1 LRIFRLE
8 EFGGD
13 QGHQPIAQ
21 VNLVEVFVMFPLRNH
36 ALVTAVLCLV
46 SVWFA
51 GVASAA
57 VAVTAT
63 TNPTTLVNA
72 IAAGSSGITIIGTPT
87 ITTTANTTFAGTF
100 TSTGSQLGMG
110 SGVVLGTGNVTAIPG
125 NPVGAANLTSP
136 GTGNTSGTEFDIA
149 TLTFQFSPLP
159 GVNRLS
165 LASVFASEEYNE
177 YVNTNFTDN
186 FTMVLNGGVYTN
198 LNVATV
204 PGAGVLTDI
213 NTVNNGVNSGNYR
226 DNTTATPPINDIRFD
241 GATRLFIN
249 AFDVVPGTTYTLTIR
264 IADVGDN
271 QFDSAVFV
279 ATSTILNNP
288 PALDLSN
295 GLASTGFNNSF
306 AQNGTGAAIAA
317 SDVRN
322 TDEGTTISSAVITLT
337 NPQAGDLLSAGALPP
352 GIFASAYNPG
362 TGVLTLTGVATLAQY
377 EAALQ
382 AISFS
387 NTNANMGGP
396 NRIINVVVND
406 GVDNSNVAVATI
418 SIAALTITKTASVP
432 TVNLGAVN
440 TLTDA
445 SDRITY
451 TYVVQ
456 NTGTLAL
463 TAVVPVDTGPTFN
476 GTAGTGTLSAFT
488 PVNAP
493 LAVGASQT
501 FTATYTLSAA
511 DVLNAAGIT
520 NGVSNTARA
529 RGASGALLPLSAP
542 STATTSI
549 TSVAA
554 VRIVKSA
561 GTPTVNL
568 GTCTTCT
575 DAGDTITFSYQ
586 LTNLGSVALTS
597 VQVTDA
603 GPRFNGIAGTNTLGA
618 YAPASVSLPVG
629 VTTTI
634 TATYILSL
642 ADVANGV
649 GITNGVTNAATAT
662 ARDPANRVV
671 NSIASV
677 ATATI
682 VAFPQIIVDKSAM
695 LLDSV
700 GGTTGAADLNETIN
714 YTYLISNTGNVPM
727 SGVRVNDLH
736 GTPGVLLP
744 VGPGGITGETLTIPG
759 PYGAGASSNGPA
771 NDGIWNILAPGAAVQ
786 FNYSHTVTQTEINQ
800 G

>member
-1 LRIFRLE
+1 MLR
-8 EFGGD
+8 
-13 QGHQPIAQ
+13 
-21 VNLVEVFVMFPLRNH
+21 LRNH
-36 ALVTAVLCLV
+36 ALVTAVLCWL
-46 SVWFA
+46 SVWFS
-51 GVASAA
+51 GLASAA

-63 TNPTTLVNA
+63 TDPTTLVNA

-87 ITTTANTTFAGTF
+87 ITVTANTTFAGTF
-100 TSTGSQLGMG
+100 TSTGSSLGMG
-110 SGVVLGTGNVTAIPG
+110 SGVVLGTGNVTSIPG
-125 NPVGAANLTSP
+125 NPVGAPNLDSA
-136 GTGNTSGTEFDIA
+136 GTGSNAGTEYDIA
-149 TLTFQFSPLP
+149 TLTFQFTPIP

-186 FTMVLNGGVYTN
+186 FTMVLTGGAYTN

-213 NTVNNGVNSGNYR
+213 NTVNNGTNSGNFR
-226 DNTTATPPINDIRFD
+226 DNTVATPPINDIRFD
-241 GATRLFIN
+241 GATRVFIN

-271 QFDSAVFV
+271 RFDSAVFV
-279 ATSTILNNP
+279 ATSTVLNNP

-295 GLASTGFNNSF
+295 AVASTGYSNSY

-317 SDVRN
+317 ADDRV
-322 TDEGTTISSAVITLT
+322 TDEGTTISSATITLT
-337 NPQAGDLLSAGALPP
+337 NRQTGDQLIAASLPP
-352 GIFASAYNPG
+352 GITASAYNPAS
-362 TGVLTLTGVATLAQY
+362 GVITLSGVATLAQY
-377 EAALQ
+377 EAAIR
-382 AISFS
+382 AVNFS
-387 NTNANMGGP
+387 NTNPTMAGP
-396 NRIINVVVND
+396 DRIISVVVND
-406 GVDNSNVAVATI
+406 GFDNSNVAVATL
-418 SIAALTITKTASVP
+418 SIAALTVTKSANIP
-432 TVNLGAVN
+432 TVVLGTAN

-445 SDRITY
+445 NDQITY

-456 NTGTLAL
+456 NTGTLPL
-463 TAVVPVDTGPTFN
+463 TAVAPVDPGPSFN
-476 GTAGTGTLSAFT
+476 GVAGTGVLGAYS
-488 PVNAP
+488 PINAS
-493 LAVGASQT
+493 LAAGASQT

-511 DVLNAAGIT
+511 DVLNAAGVT

-529 RGASGALLPLSAP
+529 RGTSGTLLPLSSP

-561 GTPTVNL
+561 GIPTVNL
-568 GTCTTCT
+568 GSCTSCT

-586 LTNLGSVALTS
+586 LTNLGSVALTA

-603 GPRFNGIAGTNTLGA
+603 GPRFNGIAGANVLGP
-618 YAPASVSLPVG
+618 YAPVSVALPVG

-634 TATYILSL
+634 TATYTLSP

-649 GITNGVTNAATAT
+649 GITNGVTNSATAT

-671 NSIASV
+671 NSVASV

-682 VAFPQIIVDKSAM
+682 IAFPQLTVDKTSM

-700 GGTTGAADLNETIN
+700 GGTTGAADLNETVN

-727 SGVRVNDLH
+727 SGIRVNDLH
-736 GTPGVLLP
+736 GTPGVVVPL
-744 VGPGGITGETLTIPG
+744 GPGGITGETLSVPG
-759 PYGAGASSNGPA
+759 PYGIGASSNGTL
-771 NDGIWNILAPGAAVQ
+771 NDGIWNTLAPGATVQ
-786 FNYSHTVTQTEINQ
+786 FNYSHTVTQAEINQ